1 MEIRPKRSLTLLDV
15 LAITRELR
23 DLIVNCYIDRVYR
36 YDSGL
41 LIRIRKESEKLHLI
55 ATRHRIGLT
64 RYVSEE
70 ERKRDAVLKNLI
82 ERVRI
87 VDIHNPRIDRIV
99 CIHLSNGTRLVFE
112 LIEPM
117 NVVLVD
123 QDERIR
129 WCLHPYEGKDRKVR
143 PGLKYMLPP
152 RQFLDV
158 LDCSPE
164 AFLSQVSGQ
173 KFLKTA
179 ARVLGVGVELVRE
192 ACAEEGIECDDV
204 LDRDASLRVLQR
216 VRDIIRRVLE
226 GSLEPRIYA
235 RENKY
240 ITVTPIR
247 FIIYEGFDELVFRTF
262 NEAVDEYFRKLEL
275 EEAERSRVQEI
286 EAELAKLRKSI
297 EQTERMLQEYRSKA
311 EELYRKAN
319 LVLQYKYM
327 FEELVDMLNKL
338 WQEDRDSFNEIVRN
352 VQLYNLRVV
361 DYNPR
366 ERTVTVLI
374 EGENVTVALPLR
386 GSVGQVISE
395 LFEKAKELKRKA
407 ESAER
412 ALEELRQRERELMQR
427 RELVVEEFRKSIV
440 EVEYGVHEWFEKFKW
455 FITSGGHLVLAGKDA
470 SQNETLVRKYLR
482 EFDLFIHADIPG
494 GAVVVLRLRSRDD
507 AVSTE
512 EIMQAAKY
520 AASNS
525 RAWIIGAHSID
536 VFYVRGEQVTKEA
549 PAGEYL
555 ARGSFMIY
563 GERQWIRGVTL
574 ELAIGIR
581 IDNVEEGKKIV
592 RILSSPPEVADRM
605 MHYYVILRPGRI
617 DKNRCASLLR
627 EKFLN
632 YIRSR
637 LGTSV
642 RIRPEDIVVH
652 IPGSSDVVE
661 EGESARTFS
670 WSEIR
675 EIAQY

>member
-23 DLIVNCYIDRVYR
+23 ELLVNCYIDKVYR

-41 LIRIRKESEKLHLI
+41 LLRIRKESEKLHLI

-70 ERKRDAVLKNLI
+70 ERKRDPVLKNLI

-87 VDIHNPRIDRIV
+87 VDVHNPRIDRLV
-99 CIHLSNGTRLVFE
+99 CVHLSNGMRLVFE

-123 QDERIR
+123 QDEKVR
-129 WCLHPYEGKDRKVR
+129 WCLHSYEGKDRKVQ
-143 PGLKYMLPP
+143 PGLKYVLPP

-158 LDCSPE
+158 MECSPE
-164 AFLSQVSGQ
+164 AFLSQISGQ

-235 RENKY
+235 REGRY
-240 ITVTPIR
+240 VTVTPIR
-247 FIIYEGFDELVFRTF
+247 FVIYDGFEELRFRTF

-275 EEAERSRVQEI
+275 EEAEKSRVQEI

-297 EQTERMLQEYRSKA
+297 EQTEKMLQEYRSKA
-311 EELYRKAN
+311 EELHRKAN

-327 FEELVDMLNKL
+327 FEELIGMLNKL
-338 WQEDRDSFNEIVRN
+338 WQENRDSFNEIVKN

-361 DYNPR
+361 DYNPK
-366 ERTVTVLI
+366 EKTVTVLI
-374 EGENVTVALPLR
+374 EGEDITVALPLR

-395 LFEKAKELKRKA
+395 LFDRAKELKRKA
-407 ESAER
+407 ESAEK
-412 ALEELRQRERELMQR
+412 ALEELRQRERELLQR
-427 RELVVEEFRKSIV
+427 KEMLVEEFRKSIV
-440 EVEYGVHEWFEKFKW
+440 EIEYGVHEWFEKFKW

-470 SQNETLVRKYLR
+470 SQNEALVRKYLR

-494 GAVVVLRLRSRDD
+494 GAVVVLRLRGKDD
-507 AVSTE
+507 SASPE
-512 EIMQAAKY
+512 EIIQAAKY

-525 RAWIIGAHSID
+525 RAWVIGAHSID
-536 VFYVRGEQVTKEA
+536 VFCVKGSQVTKEA

-581 IDNVEEGKKIV
+581 IDDVEEGKKIV
-592 RILSSPPEVADRM
+592 RILSSPPEVADKL
-605 MHYYVILRPGRI
+605 MHYYVVLRPGRV
-617 DKNRCASLLR
+617 DKNRCATILR

-632 YIRSR
+632 YIKTRTGVSAR
-637 LGTSV
+637 L
-642 RIRPEDIVVH
+642 RPEDIIVH
-652 IPGSSDVVE
+652 IPGNSDIVE
-661 EGESARTFS
+661 ERESDKALS

-675 EIAQY
+675 KIVQY